1 VDNAIRHSPEG
12 GAIWITG
19 HALDSDAIEL
29 SVTDEGPGIPEAF
42 QDRIFDRYYQLEQG
56 VTKKAGMGLG
66 LFIVKRIAEMHGGE
80 VMCESEPGE
89 GATFR
94 VTLRTCA

>member
-1 VDNAIRHSPEG
+1 
-12 GAIWITG
+12 
-19 HALDSDAIEL
+19 
-29 SVTDEGPGIPEAF
+29 
-42 QDRIFDRYYQLEQG
+42 
-56 VTKKAGMGLG
+56 MGLG

-80 VMCESEPGE
+80 VMCESEPGD